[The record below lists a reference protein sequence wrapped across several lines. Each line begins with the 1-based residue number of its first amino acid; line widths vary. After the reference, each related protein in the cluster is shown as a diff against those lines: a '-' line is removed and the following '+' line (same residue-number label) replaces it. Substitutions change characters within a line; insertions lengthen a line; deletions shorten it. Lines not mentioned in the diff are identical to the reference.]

1 MSDRKTERLINLT
14 LALLATKRY
23 LKKSEILTNVQ
34 GYEGSQDAKERMF
47 ERDKDDLRSLGI
59 EIEVGDLDIFFE
71 DEPGYRIP
79 QKTYELNVP
88 NLTGRELAL
97 LSVASNFW
105 NDSILAP
112 NAQSGIRKLQS
123 LGIPASLDFEFRM
136 KYRFENP
143 SELLEEISKAILQK
157 SRISFTYDSA
167 SLKTRHLE
175 PYRIVFWNSYW
186 YLIGMDIDRKAIR
199 LFKLSRFQGSVEISK
214 KKNEFNI
221 PTDFDVSQHLPKQDV
236 EIIRRAVVD
245 IRKDSGALFRRR
257 GKQTAEGVEF
267 DTYEID
273 YENERAFLR
282 EILWHGENIRL
293 VEPQALKEQLL
304 ILIDGILT

>member
-186 YLIGMDIDRKAIR
+186 YLIGMDIDRDAIR

>member
-59 EIEVGDLDIFFE
+59 EIEVGDLDVFFE

-79 QKTYELNVP
+79 QKSYELNVP
-88 NLTGRELAL
+88 DLTGRELAL

-112 NAQSGIRKLQS
+112 NAQSSIRKLQS

-143 SELLEEISKAILQK
+143 SELLEQISKAILQK
-157 SRISFTYDSA
+157 SRISFAYDSA
-167 SLKTRHLE
+167 TLKTRHLE

-221 PTDFDVSQHLPKQDV
+221 PTDFDVSQHLPKEDV
-236 EIIRRAVVD
+236 EIIRTAVVE

-257 GKQTAEGVEF
+257 GKQIAEGVEF

>member
-1 MSDRKTERLINLT
+1 VSDRKTERLINLT

-59 EIEVGDLDIFFE
+59 EIEVGDLDVFFE

-79 QKTYELNVP
+79 QKSYELNVP
-88 NLTGRELAL
+88 DLTGRELAL

-143 SELLEEISKAILQK
+143 SKLLELISKAILQK
-157 SRISFTYDSA
+157 SRISFAYDSA

-221 PTDFDVSQHLPKQDV
+221 PTDFDVSQHLPKEDV
-236 EIIRRAVVD
+236 EIIRTAVVE

-257 GKQTAEGVEF
+257 GKQIAEGVEF

>member
-1 MSDRKTERLINLT
+1 VSDRKTERLINLT

-23 LKKSEILTNVQ
+23 LKKSEILTNVR

-59 EIEVGDLDIFFE
+59 EIEVGDLDVFFE

-79 QKTYELNVP
+79 QKSYELNVP
-88 NLTGRELAL
+88 DLTGRELAL

-105 NDSILAP
+105 NDTILAP

-123 LGIPASLDFEFRM
+123 LGIPAALDFEFKM

-143 SELLEEISKAILQK
+143 SELLDQISKAILQK
-157 SRISFTYDSA
+157 SRISFAYDSA

-175 PYRIVFWNSYW
+175 PYRIVFWNSFW

-199 LFKLSRFQGSVEISK
+199 LFKLSRFQGAVDISK

-221 PTDFDVSQHLPKQDV
+221 PNDFEVSQHLPKQDV
-236 EIIRRAVVD
+236 EIIRRAVVE
-245 IRKDSGALFRRR
+245 IRKDSGALFRQR
-257 GKQTAEGVEF
+257 GKQIAEGVEF

-273 YENERAFLR
+273 YENERSFLR
-282 EILWHGENIRL
+282 EVLWHGENIRII
-293 VEPQALKEQLL
+293 EPQTLRNQLL
-304 ILIDGILT
+304 ILVDGILT

>member
-59 EIEVGDLDIFFE
+59 EIEVGDLDVFFE

-79 QKTYELNVP
+79 QKSYELNVP
-88 NLTGRELAL
+88 DLTGRELAL

-105 NDSILAP
+105 NDTILAP

-123 LGIPASLDFEFRM
+123 LGIPAALDFEFKM

-143 SELLEEISKAILQK
+143 SELLDQISKAILQK
-157 SRISFTYDSA
+157 SRISFAYDSA

-175 PYRIVFWNSYW
+175 PYRIVFWNSFW

-199 LFKLSRFQGSVEISK
+199 LFKLSRFQGAVDISK

-221 PTDFDVSQHLPKQDV
+221 PNDFEVSQHLPKQDV
-236 EIIRRAVVD
+236 EIIRRAVVE
-245 IRKDSGALFRRR
+245 IRKDSGALFRQR
-257 GKQTAEGVEF
+257 GKQIAEGVEF

-273 YENERAFLR
+273 YENERSFLR
-282 EILWHGENIRL
+282 EVLWHGENIRII
-293 VEPQALKEQLL
+293 EPQTLRNQLL
-304 ILIDGILT
+304 ILVDGILT

>member
-59 EIEVGDLDIFFE
+59 EIEVGDLDVFFE

-79 QKTYELNVP
+79 QKSYELNVP
-88 NLTGRELAL
+88 DLTGRELAL

-123 LGIPASLDFEFRM
+123 LGIPAALDFEFKV

-143 SELLEEISKAILQK
+143 SELLDQISKAILQK
-157 SRISFTYDSA
+157 SKISFAYDSA

-175 PYRIVFWNSYW
+175 PYRIVFWNSFW

-199 LFKLSRFQGSVEISK
+199 LFKLSRFQGAVDISK

-221 PTDFDVSQHLPKQDV
+221 PNDFEVSQYLPKQDV
-236 EIIRRAVVD
+236 EIIRRAIVE
-245 IRKDSGALFRRR
+245 IRKDSGALFRQR

-273 YENERAFLR
+273 YENERSFLR
-282 EILWHGENIRL
+282 EILWHGENIRII
-293 VEPQALKEQLL
+293 EPPALRNQLL
-304 ILIDGILT
+304 VLVDGILT

>member
-88 NLTGRELAL
+88 DLTGRELAL

-123 LGIPASLDFEFRM
+123 LGIPASLDFDFRM

-143 SELLEEISKAILQK
+143 SELLELISKAILQK
-157 SRISFTYDSA
+157 SRISFAYDSA

-186 YLIGMDIDRKAIR
+186 YLIGMDIDRSAIR

-221 PTDFDVSQHLPKQDV
+221 PTDFDVTQHLPKQDV

>member
-186 YLIGMDIDRKAIR
+186 YLIGMDIDRDAIR

-236 EIIRRAVVD
+236 EIIRRAVVE

-257 GKQTAEGVEF
+257 GKQTGEGVEF

-293 VEPQALKEQLL
+293 VEPQALKDQLL

>member
-1 MSDRKTERLINLT
+1 
-14 LALLATKRY
+14 
-23 LKKSEILTNVQ
+23 
-34 GYEGSQDAKERMF
+34 
-47 ERDKDDLRSLGI
+47 
-59 EIEVGDLDIFFE
+59 
-71 DEPGYRIP
+71 
-79 QKTYELNVP
+79 
-88 NLTGRELAL
+88 
-97 LSVASNFW
+97 
-105 NDSILAP
+105 
-112 NAQSGIRKLQS
+112 
-123 LGIPASLDFEFRM
+123 
-136 KYRFENP
+136 
-143 SELLEEISKAILQK
+143 
-157 SRISFTYDSA
+157 
-167 SLKTRHLE
+167 
-175 PYRIVFWNSYW
+175 
-186 YLIGMDIDRKAIR
+186 MDIDRDAIR

>member
-59 EIEVGDLDIFFE
+59 EIEVGDLDVFFE

-79 QKTYELNVP
+79 QKSYELNVP
-88 NLTGRELAL
+88 DLTGRELAL

-143 SELLEEISKAILQK
+143 SEPLEQISKAILQK
-157 SRISFTYDSA
+157 SRISFAYDSA

-221 PTDFDVSQHLPKQDV
+221 PTDFDVSQHLPKEDV
-236 EIIRRAVVD
+236 EIIRTAVVE

-257 GKQTAEGVEF
+257 GKQIAEGVEF

-304 ILIDGILT
+304 VLIDGILT